1 LGRAGAFRWITDTE
15 TGESVRKEVPV
26 RFNRWHWKEE
36 SGKVFIQLRYGN
48 KPLELKKG
56 KPTIEVA
63 GEDELLPMLRGLR
76 EAIVEGEFDT
86 VLMAAKKERASNW
99 VRPKK

>member
-1 LGRAGAFRWITDTE
+1 M
-15 TGESVRKEVPV
+15 GEKGYID
-26 RFNRWHWKEE
+26 FIRWHWKDE

-56 KPTIEVA
+56 KPTIELA
-63 GEDELLPMLRGLR
+63 GDEKLHPTLRELR
-76 EAIVEGEFDT
+76 EAIVGGEFDA

-99 VRPKK
+99 MRPKK